1 MYDDAKE
8 CTFKPTLHARAG
20 GKGKRGG
27 EEKKDDDEAKRDK
40 DDAAKDRDAFGFLDR
55 QVTCPLAISLVL
67 LVPLLIQPFT
77 ICVWQEAME
86 REKQRKLEE
95 TMGREAYDVLKK
107 RGMTKVPRSHPNTL
121 SLTLTCRAALSH
133 CSFVTCV
140 VCRAARS
147 AGRSKATTRC

>member
-55 QVTCPLAISLVL
+55 QVTSPLAISLVFL
-67 LVPLLIQPFT
+67 LLIFPSLS
-77 ICVWQEAME
+77 VNG
-86 REKQRKLEE
+86 LVS
-95 TMGREAYDVLKK
+95 GRRQWSA
-107 RGMTKVPRSHPNTL
+107 RSSASSRRPW
-121 SLTLTCRAALSH
+121 
-133 CSFVTCV
+133 
-140 VCRAARS
+140 AARP
-147 AGRSKATTRC
+147 TTCSRNAA